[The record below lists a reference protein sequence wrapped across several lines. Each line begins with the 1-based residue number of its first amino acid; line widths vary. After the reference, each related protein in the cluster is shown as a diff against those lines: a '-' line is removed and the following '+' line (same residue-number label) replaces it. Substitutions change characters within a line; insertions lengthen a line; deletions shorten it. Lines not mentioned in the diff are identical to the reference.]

1 MGVDSGVFWSQLLA
15 NVDLDD
21 VTEGIFKSLV
31 FGIAASLLAV
41 FEGYTC
47 TPTAEGVG
55 RATTR
60 AVVATA
66 GSVLL
71 LDYLITSALI

>member
-15 NVDLDD
+15 NVDLGD

-41 FEGYTC
+41 YEGYTC
-47 TPTAEGVG
+47 TPTPEGVG